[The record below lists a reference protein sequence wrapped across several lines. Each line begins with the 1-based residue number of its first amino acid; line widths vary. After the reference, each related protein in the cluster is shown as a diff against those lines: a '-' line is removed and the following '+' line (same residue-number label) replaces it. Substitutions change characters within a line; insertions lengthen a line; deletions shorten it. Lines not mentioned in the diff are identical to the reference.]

1 MYDLE
6 QPINLLDETHYH
18 RRLAEDPA
26 DSKSIST
33 KDQDTTQGS
42 TTGATAKDDG
52 KKTDAK
58 PA

>member
-18 RRLAEDPA
+18 RRLAEDSA
-26 DSKSIST
+26 DSKSIGT
-33 KDQDTTQGS
+33 KDQDTSQGS

-52 KKTDAK
+52 KKTDS
-58 PA
+58 